1 MSLPRPEPA
10 KADKAKKMIPEDEL
24 IFWIKQNVDTSGANI
39 VKIRD
44 GYLWSKGDIERHR
57 LDIFEKY
64 EVEGEGEFVG
74 LTELQSDVIFCI
86 TIGLKRLLLT
96 KRQVA

>member
-1 MSLPRPEPA
+1 MNLPRPEPA

-57 LDIFEKY
+57 LDIFEK
-64 EVEGEGEFVG
+64 
-74 LTELQSDVIFCI
+74 
-86 TIGLKRLLLT
+86 
-96 KRQVA
+96 